1 MTLDAAGGATAGLYA
16 RLVGVA
22 ALWGGT
28 FIAGR
33 IAAPQ
38 VPHFTLAALR
48 FWAAFAV
55 LFPLLLL
62 AERGLPKLRPRD
74 WGFALLLALT
84 GLVTYN
90 LLFLGALER
99 IDASRTALVVALNP
113 IMTALAMALVF
124 GERLAAHR
132 WLGILAALTGVSV
145 VLARGDLALI
155 LQRVGAGEAMML
167 GGAACWATYTL
178 IGRFAFAGDGA
189 PSALA
194 MTTVTTLC
202 GALFLSLGMPFE
214 WSSWR
219 AAEVRWDGWASIAYL
234 GALGTALAFV
244 WYAQGL
250 QRLGPARTAV
260 FNNLVPVF
268 GAAFGALLLGE
279 AILPSMWIGGLIALA
294 GVSLTNWSGP
304 RGPKASQSSTGQPP

>member
-1 MTLDAAGGATAGLYA
+1 MTAMGGGTALLTVYA

-48 FWAAFAV
+48 FWAAVAV
-55 LFPLLLL
+55 LLPLLLL
-62 AERGLPKLRPRD
+62 AERGWPKLRARD
-74 WGFALLLALT
+74 WGFALLLAAT
-84 GLVTYN
+84 GLVIYN

-113 IMTALAMALVF
+113 ILTAVAMALVF
-124 GERLAAHR
+124 GERLARHR
-132 WLGILAALTGVSV
+132 WLGILLALTGVSV
-145 VLARGDLALI
+145 VLARGDLTLI
-155 LQRVGAGEAMML
+155 LQRVGIGETMML
-167 GGAACWATYTL
+167 GGAVCWAAYTVISRL
-178 IGRFAFAGDGA
+178 AFSGEGA

-194 MTTVTTLC
+194 MTTITALC
-202 GALFLSLGMPFE
+202 GACLLSLGMPFE
-214 WSSWR
+214 WASWR
-219 AAEVRWDGWASIAYL
+219 AASVSWDGWVSIAYL
-234 GALGTALAFV
+234 GIGGTALAFV

-250 QRLGPARTAV
+250 QRLGPARAAV

-268 GAAFGALLLGE
+268 GATFGALLLGE
-279 AILPSMWIGGLIALA
+279 AILPSMVVGGLIALA

-304 RGPKASQSSTGQPP
+304 ARAPTAGIRPP

>member
-1 MTLDAAGGATAGLYA
+1 MSGTGPMAIYA

-48 FWAAFAV
+48 FWAAVAV
-55 LFPLLLL
+55 LLPLLLIV
-62 AERGLPKLRPRD
+62 ERGWPKLRARD
-74 WGFALLLALT
+74 WGFALLLAMT

-113 IMTALAMALVF
+113 ILTAVAMASVF

-132 WLGILAALTGVSV
+132 WLGILLALTGVAV
-145 VLARGDLALI
+145 VLARGDLTLI
-155 LQRVGAGEAMML
+155 LQRVGTGEAMML
-167 GGAACWATYTL
+167 GGATCWAAYTV
-178 IGRFAFAGDGA
+178 IGRYAFAGEGA

-202 GALFLSLGMPFE
+202 GASLLSLGMPFE
-214 WSSWR
+214 WSSWQ
-219 AAEVRWDGWASIAYL
+219 AAQVHWDGWASIAYL
-234 GALGTALAFV
+234 GAGGTALAFV

-250 QRLGPARTAV
+250 KRLGPARTAV

-268 GAAFGALLLGE
+268 GASFGALLLGE
-279 AILPSMWIGGLIALA
+279 AILPSMVVGGLVALA

-304 RGPKASQSSTGQPP
+304 SAPRPS

>member
-1 MTLDAAGGATAGLYA
+1 MGGGAGVATVYA

-33 IAAPQ
+33 VAAPQ

-48 FWAAFAV
+48 FWTAVAV
-55 LFPLLLL
+55 LLPLLIVT
-62 AERGLPKLRPRD
+62 ERGRTRLRARD
-74 WGFALLLALT
+74 WGYALLLAST

-113 IMTALAMALVF
+113 ILTAVAMALVF

-132 WLGILAALTGVSV
+132 WLGILLALGGVAV
-145 VLARGDLALI
+145 VLARGDLMLI
-155 LQRVGAGEAMML
+155 LQRVGIGEAMML
-167 GGAACWATYTL
+167 GGASCWAAYTV
-178 IGRFAFAGDGA
+178 IGRYAFAGEGA

-194 MTTVTTLC
+194 MTTVTALC
-202 GALFLSLGMPFE
+202 GALLLSLGMPFE

-219 AAEVRWDGWASIAYL
+219 ADAVRWDAWAGIAYL
-234 GALGTALAFV
+234 GAGGTALAFV

-250 QRLGPARTAV
+250 KRLGPARTAV

-268 GAAFGALLLGE
+268 GATFGALLLGE
-279 AILPSMWIGGLIALA
+279 AILPSMVVGGLIALA
-294 GVSLTNWSGP
+294 GVSLTNWTGP
-304 RGPKASQSSTGQPP
+304 R

>member
-1 MTLDAAGGATAGLYA
+1 MNAEAVQPTVYA

-48 FWAAFAV
+48 FWAAVAV
-55 LFPLLLL
+55 LLPLLLL
-62 AERGLPKLRPRD
+62 TERGWPRLRARD
-74 WGFALLLALT
+74 WGFALLLAAT

-113 IMTALAMALVF
+113 ILTAVAMALVF
-124 GERLAAHR
+124 GERLARHR
-132 WLGILAALTGVSV
+132 WLGILLALTGVAV
-145 VLARGDLALI
+145 VLARGDLTLI
-155 LQRVGAGEAMML
+155 LQRVGTGEAMML
-167 GGAACWATYTL
+167 GGATCWAAYTL
-178 IGRFAFAGDGA
+178 IGRYAFAAEGA

-194 MTTVTTLC
+194 MTTVTALC
-202 GALFLSLGMPFE
+202 GALMLSLGMPLE
-214 WSSWR
+214 WSSWTLSQVDWR
-219 AAEVRWDGWASIAYL
+219 AWTGIAYL
-234 GALGTALAFV
+234 GAGGTALAFV

-250 QRLGPARTAV
+250 KRLGPARTAV

-268 GAAFGALLLGE
+268 GATFGALLLGE
-279 AILPSMWIGGLIALA
+279 AIRPSMVVGGLIALA
-294 GVSLTNWSGP
+294 GVSLTNW
-304 RGPKASQSSTGQPP
+304 TGSRAT

>member
-1 MTLDAAGGATAGLYA
+1 MTGVAAAGAGLAGTYA

-55 LFPLLLL
+55 LLPLLLVV
-62 AERGLPKLRPRD
+62 ERGLPRLRARD

-113 IMTALAMALVF
+113 IMTAVAMALVF
-124 GERLAAHR
+124 GERIAPHR
-132 WLGILAALTGVSV
+132 WLGIVMALTGVAL
-145 VLARGDLALI
+145 VLARGDLTLI

-178 IGRFAFAGDGA
+178 ISRFAFAGDGA

-194 MTTVTTLC
+194 MTTITTFC
-202 GALFLSLGMPFE
+202 GALLLSVGMPFE
-214 WSSWR
+214 WSAWR
-219 AAEVRWDGWASIAYL
+219 AAGVRWDSWASIAYL
-234 GALGTALAFV
+234 GLGGTALAFV

-250 QRLGPARTAV
+250 KRLGPARAAV

-268 GAAFGALLLGE
+268 GAALGALLLGE
-279 AILPSMWIGGLIALA
+279 AILPSMVVGGLIALA

-304 RGPKASQSSTGQPP
+304 AQRPS